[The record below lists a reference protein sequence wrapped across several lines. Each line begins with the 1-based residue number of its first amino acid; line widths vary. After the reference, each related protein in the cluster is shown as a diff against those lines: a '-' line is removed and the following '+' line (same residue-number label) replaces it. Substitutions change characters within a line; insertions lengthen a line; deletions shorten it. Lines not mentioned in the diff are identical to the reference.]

1 MAQRNIDVL
10 SAEKKVDGRLDDLQT
25 NGLRA
30 SAESQVDERPR
41 ENVHEKRRGKG
52 ETQRIQKHHRGFQS
66 KMSFNL
72 QNETKDDQQ

>member
-52 ETQRIQKHHRGFQS
+52 ETQRG
-66 KMSFNL
+66 
-72 QNETKDDQQ
+72 